1 MKSEEKSGKYLTSHL
16 PGTGGVMKETPEDF
30 RVEEIPLY
38 APCGEGEHV
47 YLTFEKR
54 GITTLEAIRRIA
66 RAAGVQERDIGYAG
80 MKDARALTVQT
91 VSIPRV
97 GPDQLMLLELP
108 GIRTLAAVPHR
119 NKLKLGHLAGNRFR
133 IRVRDVATDALPYA
147 ESVLKLLRERG
158 IPNFFGEQRYGA
170 QANSHLIGRALLKQD
185 YRLAVD
191 TLIGDPSA
199 VEDAGWRSAI
209 EAYRSGDLVGSMAA
223 FPRFCATER
232 EVLKRLAARPDD
244 YRQAFRA
251 VHPRLV
257 KLYLS
262 ACQSF
267 LFDRVLAARLEGFD
281 RVMAGD
287 LAWKHANGACFLV
300 EDEAAEAPR
309 AKAFEISPTGPMF
322 GCRMKLP
329 EGEPRK
335 LEEAELLDE
344 GITME
349 QFDLPGGL
357 RMEGERRPLRVP
369 IGNPSAALD
378 AEGLLLEFSLPKGS
392 YATAVL
398 REVMKCASM
407 DSGA

>member
-1 MKSEEKSGKYLTSHL
+1 MREEKTLQYLTSHL

-80 MKDARALTVQT
+80 MKDAKAVTVQT
-91 VSIPRV
+91 VSVPRV
-97 GPDQLMLLELP
+97 APEALLQLELP
-108 GIRTLAAVPHR
+108 GIRPLAALPHR
-119 NKLKLGHLAGNRFR
+119 NKLKLGHLSGNRFR
-133 IRVRDVATDALPYA
+133 IRVREVGADALQRA
-147 ESVLKLLRERG
+147 EAVLNVLSERG
-158 IPNFFGEQRYGA
+158 VPNFFGEQRYGV
-170 QANSHLIGRALLKQD
+170 QGNSHHIGRALLMQD
-185 YRLAVD
+185 WRGAVD
-191 TLIGDPSA
+191 ALMGDPAA
-199 VEDAGWRSAI
+199 VEDAGWRTAI
-209 EAYRSGDLVGSMAA
+209 EAYHSGDLAGSLAA
-223 FPRFCATER
+223 FPRFCTTER
-232 EVLKRLAARPDD
+232 EVLKRLVAKPDD
-244 YRQAFRA
+244 FRQAFRA
-251 VHPRLV
+251 VNPRLV

-262 ACQSF
+262 ACQSY
-267 LFDRVLAARLEGFD
+267 LFDRVLAMRLVGFD

-300 EDEAAEAPR
+300 EDADLENSRAA
-309 AKAFEISPTGPMF
+309 AFEISPSGPMF
-322 GCRMKLP
+322 GCRMKLT

-335 LEEAELLDE
+335 LEEAVLGDE

-369 IGNPSAALD
+369 LVEPTVTLD
-378 AEGLLLEFSLPKGS
+378 PQGLVLEFSLPKGS

-398 REVMKCASM
+398 REVMKCESM